1 MRIIPGCLLTRSK
14 RFLSTFSSLRP
25 LKISPKSLYSTTSD
39 RSESWLSSM
48 LRRDNSQ
55 ESQSDLLSSADAIF
69 ELQVHDVKP
78 QHMFNYLKEFEYFL
92 EVLSKTDSKS
102 ELLGSWICEIGQQ
115 DAACM
120 FGTFK
125 RSVSD
130 HLWKYDGGYPCL
142 SAHNEI
148 YREHKELTE
157 YRQNRNMMLRCRRNQ
172 ICLAFSF
179 WPDPT
184 PRPNE
189 SNLYELRS
197 YALKPG
203 TMLEWGNHWA
213 RGLRLRS
220 KRREPVA
227 GLFSHIGELHMV
239 NHLWAY
245 NSLEARKKSREDVWQ
260 EPGWNKC
267 VMSTVPLI
275 RHMTSSI
282 LRPTSFSRMQ

>member
-1 MRIIPGCLLTRSK
+1 MMRIIPGCLLIRSK
-14 RFLSTFSSLRP
+14 HSLPTFSSLRR
-25 LKISPKSLYSTTSD
+25 LKTSPKSLNPTNSD

-55 ESQSDLLSSADAIF
+55 ESQSDLLSNADAIF
-69 ELQVHDVKP
+69 ELQVHEVKP
-78 QHMFNYLKEFEYFL
+78 QHMCNYLKEFECFL
-92 EVLSKTDSKS
+92 KILSKTDSKS

-120 FGTFK
+120 FDIFK
-125 RSVSD
+125 RSIPD

-142 SAHNEI
+142 SMHNEI
-148 YREHKELTE
+148 YRGH
-157 YRQNRNMMLRCRRNQ
+157 
-172 ICLAFSF
+172 
-179 WPDPT
+179 
-184 PRPNE
+184 
-189 SNLYELRS
+189 
-197 YALKPG
+197 KPG
-203 TMLEWGNHWA
+203 TMFEWGNHWA

-239 NHLWAY
+239 HHLWAY
-245 NSLEARKKSREDVWQ
+245 NSLEARRKAREDVWQ

-282 LRPTSFSRMQ
+282 LRPTAFSRMQ